1 MPQVLHAVA
10 LVAALL
16 GLLLWTRRRTTLD
29 PATVPVVVLCGAGLV
44 VFLGGLLGRLEP
56 AAWTVVGL
64 GLLALLHE
72 LVRHLRTSWRTA
84 RHPVTLGTV
93 ALVGGLVLYLRGLEF
108 AHYDN
113 FSHWA
118 LVVRVMLEQDAFP
131 TPAQPV
137 ITFTSYPLGS
147 ASVAYA
153 TTRLLGGLEWQSML
167 GQATLVVAALTSVA
181 AFARRHRWLGLL
193 VVPVLYLAVLSTTN
207 QATTLLVDGLV
218 AALGG
223 AAVLLA
229 VRHRR
234 RMRVALLPLAV
245 VLSFLGVVKAS
256 GLFFVVA
263 VQLLAVVLTVAHAPR
278 PRRRPHWPITWRM
291 LVTLGLPWLVYGAW
305 TWHVAAT
312 FPDGASSPHSLDASR
327 LEEVGAEKTPAV
339 REQITRLVLD
349 ALRADV
355 ALRVTLVA
363 GVVVL
368 LLLWR
373 RRLVGG
379 RGTLAALLATAL
391 GTAAY
396 LAGVL
401 ATYLLSMKTSEA
413 LHLAGFNRYSG
424 TGILVLLVL
433 VVAALL
439 ALVDPL
445 RHLPARLAGTLVVL
459 GLLTVFVG
467 PLGQPENLPRGNL
480 VSALR
485 HDADEAVAGASIP
498 VNGSVCLVQEETDA
512 SYRRFMVRY
521 LLLTPDVDVRRITP
535 ETSKNLLTTCRHVVL
550 LSRNDRAAEMLAELG
565 SPLPHPP
572 PVMVTR

>member
-10 LVAALL
+10 LVASLL

-29 PATVPVVVLCGAGLV
+29 PATVPVVVLSGAGLV
-44 VFLGGLLGRLEP
+44 VFLGGLLDRLEP
-56 AAWTVVGL
+56 AVWMVVGL
-64 GLLALLHE
+64 GLLALVHE
-72 LVRHLRTSWRTA
+72 LVRHLGASWRTA
-84 RHPVTLGTV
+84 VHPVTLALA
-93 ALVGGLVLYLRGLEF
+93 ALVAGLVAYLHGLEF

-118 LVVRVMLEQDAFP
+118 LVVRLMLEQNAFP
-131 TPAQPV
+131 TPAQP
-137 ITFTSYPLGS
+137 IIEFTTYPLGS

-153 TTRLLGGLEWQSML
+153 ATRVLGGQEWQSML
-167 GQATLVVAALTSVA
+167 GQATLLVAALMTVA

-193 VVPVLYLAVLSTTN
+193 PVPVLYLAVVSTTN

-218 AALGG
+218 AALGA

-234 RMRVALLPLAV
+234 RMRVALVPLAV
-245 VLSFLGVVKAS
+245 VLALLGVVKAS

-278 PRRRPHWPITWRM
+278 PRRRPHLPLLWRM
-291 LVTLGLPWLVYGAW
+291 LVMLGLPWLVYGAW
-305 TWHVAAT
+305 TRHVAVT
-312 FPDGASSPHSLDASR
+312 FPDGADAPHSLDASR

-339 REQITRLVLD
+339 REQITHLVLD
-349 ALRADV
+349 AMRADTALKV
-355 ALRVTLVA
+355 ALGA
-363 GVVVL
+363 GLVVL

-379 RGTLAALLATAL
+379 RGALAALLAVAL

-413 LHLAGFNRYSG
+413 LHLAGFRRYTG
-424 TGILVLLVL
+424 TGTLVLLTL
-433 VVAALL
+433 AVAGLL
-439 ALVDPL
+439 ALVDGMRHVLL
-445 RHLPARLAGTLVVL
+445 RLLGTVAALGVLA
-459 GLLTVFVG
+459 VFVG
-467 PLGQPENLPRGNL
+467 PLGQPLTLPRQNL

-485 HDADEAVAGASIP
+485 DNADRAVEGAQVP
-498 VNGSVCLVQEETDA
+498 AQGEVCIVLDERDA
-512 SYRRFMVRY
+512 SYRRFLLRY
-521 LLLTPDVDVRRITP
+521 LLMTPDVSERLITP

-550 LSRNDRAAEMLAELG
+550 LKENARAAEMLAELG

>member
-10 LVAALL
+10 LGASLL

-29 PATVPVVVLCGAGLV
+29 PATVPVVVLSGAGLV
-44 VFLGGLLGRLEP
+44 VFVGGLLGHLEP

-72 LVRHLRTSWRTA
+72 LVRHLGASWRTA
-84 RHPVTLGTV
+84 LHPVTLAV
-93 ALVGGLVLYLRGLEF
+93 AALVGALVAYLHGLEF

-131 TPAQPV
+131 TPAQP
-137 ITFTSYPLGS
+137 IIAFTSYPLGS

-153 TTRLLGGLEWQSML
+153 ATRLLGGQEWQSML
-167 GQATLVVAALTSVA
+167 GQATLTVAALLPVA

-193 VVPVLYLAVLSTTN
+193 VVPVLYAAVLAVTN

-218 AALGG
+218 AAL
-223 AAVLLA
+223 AAAAILLT

-234 RMRVALLPLAV
+234 RMRVALVPLAV
-245 VLSFLGVVKAS
+245 VLAFLGVVKAS

-263 VQLLAVVLTVAHAPR
+263 VQLLALVLTVVHAPR

-291 LVTLGLPWLVYGAW
+291 LVALALPWLVYGAW
-305 TWHVAAT
+305 TQHVKAT
-312 FPDGASSPHSLDASR
+312 FPDGGSSPHSLDASR
-327 LEEVGAEKTPAV
+327 LEAVGAEKTPAV
-339 REQITRLVLD
+339 REQITHLVLD

-379 RGTLAALLATAL
+379 RGALAALVAVGL

-413 LHLAGFNRYSG
+413 LHLAGFDRYSG
-424 TGILVLLVL
+424 TGVLVLLLL
-433 VVAALL
+433 VVAGVV
-439 ALVDPL
+439 ALVDSL
-445 RHLPARLAGTLVVL
+445 RHLAVRLLGTLVVL
-459 GLLTVFVG
+459 GLVAGFVVR
-467 PLGQPENLPRGNL
+467 LGHPQDLPRANL

-485 HDADEAVAGASIP
+485 HNADKAVAGADVP
-498 VNGSVCLVQEETDA
+498 AQGLVCLVQQETDA

-521 LLLTPDVDVRRITP
+521 LLLTPEVIVKRITP
-535 ETSKNLLTTCRHVVL
+535 QTSKNLLTPCRHVVL
-550 LSRNDRAAEMLAELG
+550 LSENARAAEMLAELG

-572 PVMVTR
+572 PAMVTR